1 MERKWVVKTKRS
13 LEVEA
18 QKSLLEPLLD
28 VFTRDL
34 KDGNCPDDKIELI
47 RICAEEI
54 FVNIASYAYTDQDG
68 LVNIE
73 EEVGNN
79 TIEVTFADEGVAYN
93 PLEKEDPDV
102 TAPLPE
108 REIGGLGIFMV
119 KQMADEVKYRYENN
133 MNYLYMKCSW

>member
-13 LEVEA
+13 LEIEA

-28 VFTRDL
+28 VITRDL
-34 KDGNCPDDKIELI
+34 EDGNCPKDKIELV

-54 FVNIASYAYTDQDG
+54 FINIASYAYPDQDG

-73 EEVGNN
+73 EEVGENK
-79 TIEVTFADEGVAYN
+79 IEIIFEDHGIAYN
-93 PLEKEDPDV
+93 PLEKDDPDV
-102 TAPLPE
+102 NAPLAE

-119 KQMADEVKYRYENN
+119 KQMADELTYSYREDKNC
-133 MNYLYMKCSW
+133 LYMKCSW